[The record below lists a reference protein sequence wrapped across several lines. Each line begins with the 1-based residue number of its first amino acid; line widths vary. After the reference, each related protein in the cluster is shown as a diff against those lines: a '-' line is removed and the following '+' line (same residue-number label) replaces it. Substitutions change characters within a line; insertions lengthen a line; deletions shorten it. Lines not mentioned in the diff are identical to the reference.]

1 MKVILRLFAS
11 YRELAG
17 TGRIELDLPQGTDIS
32 GLLRTVRRDFSSFP
46 DAPVHVAVN
55 TEFVASGYE
64 LHEGDEI
71 ALLPPVSG
79 G

>member
-1 MKVILRLFAS
+1 MKVILRFFAS
-11 YRELAG
+11 YREMAG
-17 TGRIELDLPQGTDIS
+17 TDRIELDLPPRTDIS
-32 GLLRTVRRDFSSFP
+32 GLLRTVQRDFPFLP

-55 TEFVASGYE
+55 AEFVAPGYE